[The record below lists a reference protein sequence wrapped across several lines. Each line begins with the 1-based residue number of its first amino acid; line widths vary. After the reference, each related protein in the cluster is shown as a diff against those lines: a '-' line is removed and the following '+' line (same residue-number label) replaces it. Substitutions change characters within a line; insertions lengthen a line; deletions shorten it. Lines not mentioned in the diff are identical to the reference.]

1 MPWSTPNS
9 ITPATKIADT
19 DDKIE
24 ANAVDLEAYVNGT
37 APYNSS
43 TGMTANMVDKT
54 TVQTITAAKTF
65 STNIAATGGVTGA
78 LTGTASN
85 ASALGNEV
93 VTDSVVSTS
102 LTIPAAL
109 NSVKTAYDKGVSAE
123 TDAATA
129 QATADTKIGAADYA
143 TFNVGGTVKARI
155 SGTDLYLTINGV
167 DA

>member
-1 MPWSTPNS
+1 MAWSTPNS

-93 VTDSVVSTS
+93 VTDSVISTS
-102 LTIPAAL
+102 LTIPSAL

-129 QATADTKIGAADYA
+129 QATADSKTLPSDYA
-143 TFNVGGTVKARI
+143 TATIGGTLKARY
-155 SGTDLYLTINGV
+155 SLGVLYLTNDGT